1 MGKMNKGFGQPVR
14 ALLLVPLL
22 ALTACAGG
30 SSIKQLNCK
39 YFTGADPQPLIID
52 QATGDLYVYDSFL
65 EKLRPDPDGG
75 QTTLTNGK
83 WKRRVVD
90 DEKHFGLVQ
99 KTTTLDLKTMGLE
112 WVREG
117 EGISVQIGL
126 KTYKE
131 GDFLKREGKCKW
143 VNPPTTEIASK

>member
-1 MGKMNKGFGQPVR
+1 M
-14 ALLLVPLL
+14 
-22 ALTACAGG
+22 
-30 SSIKQLNCK
+30 
-39 YFTGADPQPLIID
+39 
-52 QATGDLYVYDSFL
+52 
-65 EKLRPDPDGG
+65 
-75 QTTLTNGK
+75 TNGK

-131 GDFLKREGKCKW
+131 SDFLKREGKCKW
-143 VNPPTTEIASK
+143 VNPPTTEVAGK